1 MTSPTCS
8 TGICTWIVIGLDEI
22 CWFLLL
28 NSNSS
33 SLSKRYAHTP
43 PRAENTKHIMTI
55 QRQFVVTKHTCN
67 ANNSCSYTH
76 GCFPVFG
83 HFVIWIGKKNQE
95 SEGLYFFCLFSN
107 LNSKIIINQLC
118 IKTKKPE
125 LAFFRSMI
133 LNLGLLLYVLS
144 KKYLSKYN
152 TENIQVSACS
162 WEFFPK
168 YFFSSKFSKVSWLT
182 F

>member
-1 MTSPTCS
+1 MHTHHQELKIPNILWQFKDNLWLQNIPATPTTPAVTPTAVFQS
-8 TGICTWIVIGLDEI
+8 LDILLFELEKKKQEKSFI
-22 CWFLLL
+22 FLLFIFK
-28 NSNSS
+28 
-33 SLSKRYAHTP
+33 SK
-43 PRAENTKHIMTI
+43 
-55 QRQFVVTKHTCN
+55 FD
-67 ANNSCSYTH
+67 
-76 GCFPVFG
+76 
-83 HFVIWIGKKNQE
+83 
-95 SEGLYFFCLFSN
+95 
-107 LNSKIIINQLC
+107 QLWH

-152 TENIQVSACS
+152 TENIQVSGCS

-168 YFFSSKFSKVSWLT
+168 YFFSSFSKVSWLT